1 MHPPVRVG
9 GVTHPHTSWRE
20 HLLELAERGHE
31 PEFVR
36 VTLPPLVEFDRLF
49 ATVDWWSLDVTKS
62 LDADGL
68 ARVYQLTGETVPQQG
83 AEPQTFIAAW
93 TPTLPGQDPYEGFT
107 LGTSS
112 VLWGGVGEVPPP
124 DGPLTEACLLLV
136 TTDFVH
142 LSASRE
148 QDPPLVR
155 GAVDGPGDGF
165 DYVELAR

>member
-1 MHPPVRVG
+1 M
-9 GVTHPHTSWRE
+9 THPHRTFRD
-20 HLLELAERGHE
+20 HLVDLAERGHE
-31 PEFVR
+31 PSFTPVQ
-36 VTLPPLVEFDRLF
+36 LPPLVEFDRLF
-49 ATVDWWSLDVTKS
+49 ATVDWFSLDVTKS

-68 ARVYQLTGETVPQQG
+68 TRVYQLTGETVAAEG
-83 AEPQTFIAAW
+83 DEPQEFSAAW
-93 TPTLPGQDPYEGFT
+93 TPTLPGQDPYDGFT

-124 DGPLTEACLLLV
+124 DGPVTEACLLLV

-142 LSASRE
+142 LSATRA

-155 GAVDGPGDGF
+155 GALDGEGDGF